1 MKRYRIFGDPFILGG
16 FVASFFTGF
25 LYPVYVTLILARLD
39 ARAIALGSIL
49 SGGFP
54 VVIGLALENRRLHD
68 WLYALLPAIMVGE
81 VAIGFLGVFVA
92 RADIEAYYVVTM
104 LVLGV
109 FTSAVMY
116 LLQRVKERRY
126 RKGRAAFDR
135 RYATADAL
143 GFLAGSGL
151 SMAGV
156 PRVDDPSIVAGLF
169 ALQTALVY
177 AMLLAARSTRKAP
190 ARRAFRPVPRAG
202 GAGGAGVPVAEDPFP
217 WPRGLRAG
225 MAA

>member
-1 MKRYRIFGDPFILGG
+1 MKRHKIFGDPFILGG

-25 LYPVYVTLILARLD
+25 LYPAYVTLILARLD
-39 ARAIALGSIL
+39 ARVIALGSIL

-68 WLYALLPAIMVGE
+68 WLYALLPAIMVSE
-81 VAIGFLGVFVA
+81 VAIGFVSVFVA
-92 RADIEAYYVVTM
+92 RADLDAYYIVTM

-116 LLQRVKERRY
+116 LLQSVKERRY
-126 RKGRAAFDR
+126 RRSRAAFDR

-143 GFLAGSGL
+143 GFLAGSGV

-156 PRVDDPSIVAGLF
+156 LRIDDPLIVASLF
-169 ALQTALVY
+169 ALQTAAVY
-177 AMLLAARSTRKAP
+177 AMLLAARRKAP
-190 ARRAFRPVPRAG
+190 ARRALRPAARSSAVRGRA
-202 GAGGAGVPVAEDPFP
+202 AEDPFP
-217 WPRGLRAG
+217 WPQTVGAA

>member
-1 MKRYRIFGDPFILGG
+1 MKRQKVFGDPFILGG
-16 FVASFFTGF
+16 FVTSFFTGF

-39 ARAIALGSIL
+39 ARVIALGSIL

-68 WLYALLPAIMVGE
+68 RLYALLPAIMVVE
-81 VAIGFLGVFVA
+81 AALGFLTVFVV
-92 RADIEAYYVVTM
+92 RADLEAYYLTTM

-116 LLQRVKERRY
+116 LLQRVKEKRY
-126 RKGRAAFDR
+126 RRGRAAFDR
-135 RYATADAL
+135 RYAMADAL
-143 GFLAGSGL
+143 GFLAGSGM

-156 PRVDDPSIVAGLF
+156 ITIEDPLIVSGLF

-177 AMLLAARSTRKAP
+177 AMLLAAR
-190 ARRAFRPVPRAG
+190 RRAPVRRMLRPTGRPSTARMG
-202 GAGGAGVPVAEDPFP
+202 VAEDPFP
-217 WPRGLRAG
+217 CPR
-225 MAA
+225 AAFTELAA

>member
-1 MKRYRIFGDPFILGG
+1 MKRHKIFGDPFIVGG
-16 FVASFFTGF
+16 FVTSFFTGF
-25 LYPVYVTLILARLD
+25 LYPVYVTLVLAKLD
-39 ARAIALGSIL
+39 ARVIALGSIL

-54 VVIGLALENRRLHD
+54 VVIGLALENRRLQD
-68 WLYALLPAIMVGE
+68 WLYAVLPAIMVGE
-81 VAIGFLGVFVA
+81 VTIGFLTVFVA

-104 LVLGV
+104 LVFGV

-116 LLQRVKERRY
+116 LLQRVKEKRY
-126 RKGRAAFDR
+126 RKARAAFDR

-156 PRVDDPSIVAGLF
+156 ARIDDPLIVAGAF

-177 AMLLAARSTRKAP
+177 AMLLAVRRRTP
-190 ARRAFRPVPRAG
+190 VRRALRAADRSSG
-202 GAGGAGVPVAEDPFP
+202 GGVRVAEDPFP
-217 WPRGLRAG
+217 WARDTAR